1 MLFAK
6 KQMKSEAINMK
17 LLEDMKKVA
26 LECGNIMLSASS
38 DELSVETKTGCR
50 DLVTKYDVAV
60 QNYAVSALHEM
71 YPDAKFFCE
80 EGTDKDELKE
90 GLVFVI
96 DPIDGT
102 ANFAWDMHHS
112 CVSIGCFKDGVPYAG
127 AVYAPYTDEMFT
139 GAVGHGAYF
148 NDKPMHVT
156 DLPLRDTIVLF
167 GTAPYNAELWD
178 ETFRKAK
185 DILPKCMDLRRY
197 GAAALDLCYLA
208 AGRAGLF
215 FEEILALWDFA
226 AGLVIL
232 NEAGGVAMRL
242 DGSPL
247 PLTGEKTNIIAGTE
261 KTIAESGFMNG
272 TL

>member
-1 MLFAK
+1 
-6 KQMKSEAINMK
+6 MK

-26 LECGNIMLSASS
+26 LECGNIMLSAQRN
-38 DELSVETKTGCR
+38 ELSIQEKTGGR

-60 QNYAVSALHEM
+60 QKYAVSTLSEM
-71 YPDAKFFCE
+71 YPEAKFFCE
-80 EGTDKDELKE
+80 EGTDKDDLME

-102 ANFAWDMHHS
+102 ANFATDMHHS

-127 AVYAPYTDEMFT
+127 AVYAPYTDEMFS

-148 NDKPMHVT
+148 NGKPMHVT
-156 DLPLRDTIVLF
+156 DLPLKETIVLY
-167 GTAPYNAELWD
+167 GTAPYNSELWD

-185 DILPKCMDLRRY
+185 DILPKCMDLRRF
-197 GAAALDLCYLA
+197 GAAALDICYLA

-232 NEAGGVAMRL
+232 NEAGGIAMRL

-261 KTIAESGFMNG
+261 NTIAESGFVN
-272 TL
+272 TSI